1 MKRVLIVS
9 PHFPPTNAADCHRA
23 RMAAAELPACGWEPH
38 VLAVEPGGCSQPR
51 DHWLL
56 QTLPDGLPV
65 TRVRAVPERLTR
77 LVGVGSLTLR
87 AGRALRRA
95 GDALLAGGGF
105 DLIYFSTTQM
115 GVTTC
120 GPRWRDR
127 YGVPFIL
134 DLQDPWVNDYYVRTG
149 ERPPGGRA
157 KYAVASALANR
168 DEPRVLRAAAGLT
181 AVSSDYLND
190 LVRRYDWFD
199 PAVGTVLPFGGAG
212 RDFEA
217 VRSTGVMQDLYDPGD
232 GGTHWVCVGRGG
244 ADMAPALRGLF
255 RAFRRGRE
263 AAGADSPLRRVRM
276 HFIGTDYAAG
286 DRARYTVAP
295 VAAAEGVADAVDERP
310 HRVPYS
316 VALKCLA
323 DADGLLVPGSND
335 IGYTPSKLYPYL
347 LAKKPTLA
355 ILAAGGP
362 AAAVAADLLPEPP
375 VTFGPGAS
383 PDALAAAVR
392 TAWVD
397 RWAAGEPP
405 PAASGELGEHSAAA
419 MTRRLAGAF
428 DRAVGAGATEA
439 GATGAG
445 ATP

>member
-9 PHFPPTNAADCHRA
+9 PHFPPTSAADCHRA
-23 RMAAAELPACGWEPH
+23 RMAVAELPACGWEPH
-38 VLAVEPGGCSQPR
+38 VLAVEPAGSSQPR
-51 DHWLL
+51 DDWLL
-56 QTLPDGLPV
+56 ETLPDGLPV

-95 GDALLAGGGF
+95 GDELLADGGF
-105 DLIYFSTTQM
+105 DLVYFSTTQM
-115 GVTTC
+115 GVTKL
-120 GPRWRDR
+120 GPRWRER
-127 YGVPFIL
+127 YGVPFVL
-134 DLQDPWVNDYYVRTG
+134 DLQDPWVNDYYARTG

-157 KYAVASALANR
+157 KYALASASARRN
-168 DEPRVLRAAAGLT
+168 EPRVLRRASAVT
-181 AVSSDYLND
+181 AVSPRYLED
-190 LVRRYDWFD
+190 LARRYDWFD
-199 PAVGTVLPFGGAG
+199 PAVGTVLPFGGAAG
-212 RDFEA
+212 DFRA
-217 VRSTGVMQDLYDPGD
+217 VRSAGVTQHLFETG
-232 GGTHWVCVGRGG
+232 GGAISWVCVGRGA
-244 ADMAPALRGLF
+244 ADMAAALRGLF

-263 AAGADSPLRRVRM
+263 AAGEDSPLRRVRM

-286 DRARYTVAP
+286 DRASYTVAP
-295 VAAAEGVADAVDERP
+295 VAAAEGVADAVEERP

-323 DADGLLVPGSND
+323 DADGLLVPGSD
-335 IGYTPSKLYPYL
+335 DPGYTPSKLYPYL

-428 DRAVGAGATEA
+428 DRAVGAGAT
-439 GATGAG
+439 
-445 ATP
+445 P

>member
-9 PHFPPTNAADCHRA
+9 PHFPPINAADCHRA
-23 RMAAAELPACGWEPH
+23 RMAVAELPPCGWEPH
-38 VLAVEPGGCSQPR
+38 VLAVEPAGCSQPR
-51 DHWLL
+51 DDWLL
-56 QTLPDGLPV
+56 ETLPDALAV
-65 TRVRAVPERLTR
+65 TRVAAIPERFTR
-77 LVGVGSLTLR
+77 LAGVGSLTLR

-105 DLIYFSTTQM
+105 DLVYFSTTQM
-115 GVTTC
+115 GVTKL
-120 GPRWRDR
+120 GPRWRER
-127 YGVPFIL
+127 YGVPFVL
-134 DLQDPWVNDYYVRTG
+134 DLQDPWVNDYYARTG

-157 KYAVASALANR
+157 KYAVASAFAKR

-181 AVSSDYLND
+181 AVSPRYLDD
-190 LVRRYDWFD
+190 LARRYDWFD
-199 PAVGTVLPFGGAG
+199 PALGTVLPFGGAA
-212 RDFEA
+212 RDFET
-217 VRSTGVMQDLYDPGD
+217 VRSAGATQNLYDQND
-232 GGTHWVCVGRGG
+232 GNAHWVCVGRGA
-244 ADMAPALRGLF
+244 ADMASALRGLF
-255 RAFRRGRE
+255 RAFRRARG
-263 AAGADSPLRRVRM
+263 AAGENSPLRRVRM

-286 DRARYTVAP
+286 SRATMTVAP
-295 VAAAEGVADAVDERP
+295 LAAAEGVADAVEERP

-335 IGYTPSKLYPYL
+335 PGYTPSKLYPYL

-355 ILAAGGP
+355 ILAEGGP
-362 AAAVAADLLPEPP
+362 AAATAADLLPEPP
-375 VTFGPGAS
+375 VTFGPNTS

-419 MTRRLAGAF
+419 MTRRLAAAF
-428 DRAVGAGATEA
+428 TRAVEP
-439 GATGAG
+439 G